1 MGIKFYS
8 KDIHKSKELPSL
20 SSNSDQPFYVNTSA
34 SYYKT
39 YHCSSGLSPLKTSI
53 IKPNIDIH
61 GYASI
66 QNRGGNNRLSAQSCY
81 LSQNNIYANISKPFT
96 KSKHPMKSLSNTS
109 IGINPQILYDNI
121 NNQFYENMKS
131 SPKLSSSTIPL
142 KLNEIDCYENLSVDN
157 NSSHFYM
164 NLLQQHEEQSSNIP
178 ISSEKNPCSAICPV
192 GNKQVDID
200 KNSNTKA
207 IQIIEKIEVNL
218 APSCRDKSV
227 LYRTKMP
234 NFTTSIPSSF
244 RQRRRSLRSK
254 RHSQRTTKSSQTI
267 QTAHI
272 THPKQQ
278 QQHSKSNHP
287 TPPPPPRRIITDH
300 RSKRSSYKTRPKQSP
315 STQLYHEI
323 IDKSAVSDNQSEH
336 NSIYSQ
342 GEKREKS
349 TAFQRILKKQVS
361 AWCPGE
367 HFDEEELTVKCSF
380 ATENENSEQEE
391 QITDDDDDEE
401 EEEEFCRHETFE
413 DFFLRRPPKSSCST
427 IHHNST
433 SPATSETIAHE
444 TPIKP
449 LPLDQRAPS
458 IALGLDKNDVE
469 FIHDILERSYGDLR
483 KSNRII
489 ALREA
494 YIRAVNKRNDL
505 LKAKSIRRT
514 DETKTRKPTPMKYS
528 VTASKVRD
536 ELEKYD
542 ELPIHR
548 MPTFDDND
556 FYSVSY
562 RQTTNYCTIPVVL
575 ATANRIIN
583 FVTSLKR
590 QVQNNFRDIRSKMNV
605 ENTIPPSRQKRSMH
619 NSSGLSHQNRS
630 RPKPASIHN
639 STETSHSHHQRQ
651 SHRSQPNRSQLQTP
665 NLPTLAEQRLSYRP
679 RTFRVLAHRQR
690 LPRID

>member
-20 SSNSDQPFYVNTSA
+20 SSNFDQPFYVNTSA

-53 IKPNIDIH
+53 IKPNIDTH

-66 QNRGGNNRLSAQSCY
+66 QNRVGNNRLSAQSCY

-96 KSKHPMKSLSNTS
+96 KSKHPMKSPSNTN
-109 IGINPQILYDNI
+109 IGINPQILYENI
-121 NNQFYENMKS
+121 NNQFYENIQS

-142 KLNEIDCYENLSVDN
+142 KLNEIVCYENLSVKS

-164 NLLQQHEEQSSNIP
+164 NLLHQNEEQPSNIP
-178 ISSEKNPCSAICPV
+178 ISSEKNPCSEICPV
-192 GNKQVDID
+192 ENKQVDID
-200 KNSNTKA
+200 KNSNAKT

-244 RQRRRSLRSK
+244 RQRRRSHRSK
-254 RHSQRTTKSSQTI
+254 QHSQRTTKSSQTI
-267 QTAHI
+267 QTSHI
-272 THPKQQ
+272 THQKQQ

-287 TPPPPPRRIITDH
+287 TPPPPPRRIITNH
-300 RSKRSSYKTRPKQSP
+300 RSKQSSSKTRPKQSP

-323 IDKSAVSDNQSEH
+323 IDKSAVSDGQSER

-342 GEKREKS
+342 GEKRKKS
-349 TAFQRILKKQVS
+349 TEFQRVLKKQVS

-380 ATENENSEQEE
+380 TTENENSEHEE
-391 QITDDDDDEE
+391 EITDDDEDDDEQ
-401 EEEEFCRHETFE
+401 EFCQHETFE
-413 DFFLRRPPKSSCST
+413 DFFLRRPPKSSSST

-433 SPATSETIAHE
+433 SPATSETISHE
-444 TPIKP
+444 TPIRP
-449 LPLDQRAPS
+449 SSLDQRAPS

-505 LKAKSIRRT
+505 LKAKSIRRP

-562 RQTTNYCTIPVVL
+562 RQTTSHCTIPVVL

-590 QVQNNFRDIRSKMNV
+590 QVQKNFRDIRSKMNV
-605 ENTIPPSRQKRSMH
+605 ENTIPPSRQRRSMH

-630 RPKPASIHN
+630 RPKPTSIPN
-639 STETSHSHHQRQ
+639 STENSQHQRQ
-651 SHRSQPNRSQLQTP
+651 LHRSQPNRSQLQTP
-665 NLPTLAEQRLSYRP
+665 NRPTLAEQRLSYRP